1 MVSCMLHLEDYV
13 CSTMLSSAALFTLR
27 QRQRQ
32 RQRHLVY
39 CDLFQVLTVEKDI
52 AQGNGVGSQEQP
64 AANTAH

>member
-13 CSTMLSSAALFTLR
+13 CSTMLSSAALFTL
-27 QRQRQ
+27 RQRQ

>member
-1 MVSCMLHLEDYV
+1 MLHLEDYV
-13 CSTMLSSAALFTLR
+13 CSTMLSSAALFTL
-27 QRQRQ
+27 RQRQ